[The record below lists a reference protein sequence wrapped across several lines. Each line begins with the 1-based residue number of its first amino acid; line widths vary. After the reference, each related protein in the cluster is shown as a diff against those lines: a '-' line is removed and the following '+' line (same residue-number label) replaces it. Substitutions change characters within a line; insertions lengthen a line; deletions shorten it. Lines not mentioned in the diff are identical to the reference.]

1 MEQYDNNEKVD
12 QRGLE
17 EVLSFCIEERHDATG
32 LSYKTSEFYLEFYLS
47 LARIIHW

>member
-17 EVLSFCIEERHDATG
+17 VVISFCIEERHDASDG
-32 LSYKTSEFYLEFYLS
+32 WCIDAQNWYRKG
-47 LARIIHW
+47 WN